1 MGSRMS
7 DDRHLPVMVNEV
19 LEHLALKADGAYLDL
34 TSGLGGHLKALS
46 QKTNSAARLYG
57 LDKDSKAVEIALENL
72 KGISQSLKIIPSSYS
87 NIETVIK
94 QFEDKKF
101 DGILFDLGLSSY
113 QIDDPDRGFSFRYD
127 GPLDMRFDSE
137 SVSKTAADLVN
148 ELDEDDLKDIF
159 KDFGEERNARTIA
172 KEIVRERQEAMILT
186 TTQLRNIVNRV
197 VPPPFQVKSLARIFQ
212 ALRIAVNSE
221 LDQLQK
227 TLPII
232 MNLLNQG
239 ARLVFLTYHSL
250 EDRIVK
256 HFFQN
261 EVKGCTCPDRLAVC
275 VCGFTPQL
283 KIITKKAILPTKVEI
298 DKNNRARSAKLRVAE
313 KI

>member
-7 DDRHLPVMVNEV
+7 DGHHLPVMVDEV
-19 LEHLALKADGAYLDL
+19 LAHLALKADGAYLDL

-46 QKTNSAARLYG
+46 QKTDSAARLYG
-57 LDKDSKAVEIALENL
+57 LDKDSKAVEIALNNL
-72 KGISQSLKIIPSSYS
+72 EGISQSLKIIPSSYS

-113 QIDDPDRGFSFRYD
+113 QIDNPERGFSFQHD

-137 SVSKTAADLVN
+137 SVNKTAADLVN
-148 ELDEDDLKDIF
+148 ELDENELKKIF
-159 KDFGEERNARTIA
+159 KEFGEERNARKIA
-172 KEIVRERQEAMILT
+172 KEIVRERQRAMILT
-186 TTQLRNIVNRV
+186 TIQLSNLVSRV

-212 ALRIAVNSE
+212 ALRIAVNNE
-221 LDQLQK
+221 LEQLQK

-232 MNLLNQG
+232 INLLNHG

-261 EVKGCTCPDRLAVC
+261 EAKGCICPDRLPVC
-275 VCGFTPQL
+275 VCGHTPQL
-283 KIITKKAILPTKVEI
+283 KIITKKAIIPTKAEI
-298 DKNNRARSAKLRVAE
+298 NKNKRARSAKLRVSE